1 MSLIN
6 TPEHLKG
13 KIFVGLDEVGRGCF
27 AGPVVTGAVIF
38 PPDFKSDL
46 IIDSKLLSETQ
57 RKKAYEIIVKN
68 AVAYSVQAVSAKYIN
83 EHGINPATFQAMH
96 QCIDSLELSENDK
109 IEHILVDGTQWVDYK
124 GIPHECVPKGD
135 NTYLC
140 IAAAAILAKVRRDDY
155 MKKVAEIHPYY
166 NFEGSKGY
174 YCKKHGVGILE
185 HGITSYHRTQYV
197 NTWLKK
203 QKK

>member
-6 TPEHLKG
+6 TPKHLEG
-13 KIFVGLDEVGRGCF
+13 KIIVGLDEVGRGSF

-38 PPDFKSDL
+38 PSDFKSDL
-46 IIDSKLLSETQ
+46 IMDSKKLTDKQ
-57 RKKAYEIIVKN
+57 RRTAYDLIVKN
-68 AVAYSVQAVSAKYIN
+68 AIAYSVQISSAKYIN
-83 EHGINPATFQAMH
+83 EHGINPATFNAMH
-96 QCIDSLELSENDK
+96 SCLHDLKLNGNEFD
-109 IEHILVDGTQWVDYK
+109 HILVDGTQWTTFKD
-124 GIPHECVPKGD
+124 ITHECVPKGD

-155 MKKVAEIHPYY
+155 MIKLAAIHPHY

-174 YCKKHGVGILE
+174 YCTKHGKGILE
-185 HGITSYHRTQYV
+185 FGITQYHRTQYV

-203 QKK
+203 QK